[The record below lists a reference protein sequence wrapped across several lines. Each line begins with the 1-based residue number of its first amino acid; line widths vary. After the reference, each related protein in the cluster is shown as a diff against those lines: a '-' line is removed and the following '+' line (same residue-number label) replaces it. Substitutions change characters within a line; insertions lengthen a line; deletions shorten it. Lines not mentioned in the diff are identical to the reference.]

1 MKKTAKAF
9 VCSCLMLALL
19 LPFNAFAKQEKKP
32 QTKTINAPTLQS
44 IEFNNARL
52 DGEFLPT
59 EFYYELIV
67 ENGAPTPTLK
77 NYEVSKGAE
86 IFVTYNKVDGEN
98 GINVEVKNDTLS
110 ANYFFEFEYENFE
123 IKRSSNNNLMQLDCE
138 LGYVYPDLN
147 NELTTYQ
154 LYIPSDLTELRL
166 TAVPEDLGAT
176 CDIPHSIKMTT
187 EQNPVIDAT
196 VIASDSTVKVYSFE
210 VKRLELTS
218 NELQDALH
226 DSTYEELIKGEV
238 FHYSPEFRVIVC
250 CAFGGIIVL
259 AIGIAILKRVAV
271 KAQDDDEVE
280 FFDSTEEEELDGE

>member
-98 GINVEVKNDTLS
+98 GQK
-110 ANYFFEFEYENFE
+110 
-123 IKRSSNNNLMQLDCE
+123 
-138 LGYVYPDLN
+138 
-147 NELTTYQ
+147 TY
-154 LYIPSDLTELRL
+154 ICH
-166 TAVPEDLGAT
+166 TAVRG
-176 CDIPHSIKMTT
+176 KNT
-187 EQNPVIDAT
+187 ECSKGNSRKKRNHAQRRIFYFHILPSLSNRDK
-196 VIASDSTVKVYSFE
+196 STF
-210 VKRLELTS
+210 
-218 NELQDALH
+218 
-226 DSTYEELIKGEV
+226 
-238 FHYSPEFRVIVC
+238 SPT
-250 CAFGGIIVL
+250 A
-259 AIGIAILKRVAV
+259 
-271 KAQDDDEVE
+271 
-280 FFDSTEEEELDGE
+280 